1 MYSFGGIKKNDL
13 WARVYFLLFAVFLFR
28 VGSHIPIP
36 FINIEELLLT
46 TPNIFGNGIFD
57 LVDLF
62 SGGALTRFS
71 LFSMG
76 VMPYISSSIII
87 QLLGFIIPSIGLL
100 KKEGQSGYKKLIQYT
115 RFLTFFISV
124 FQAII
129 ISYYIEKF
137 AYDNLILYYT
147 ISVFSLVCGSIFLMW
162 LGEQITERGIGNG
175 ISLIIFFGIVSSI
188 PIDVVKV
195 YEDYNKNVLGLFG
208 ILFFIV
214 LIMIMTY
221 FVVYFESAQRKIVI
235 NYAKRQQGNKIFA
248 AQRSYLP
255 LKINI
260 AGVLPTIFA
269 NGLIIFP
276 VAFFEF
282 LSNKFTKFGSLSNF
296 FTYGKPLY
304 MFVLIVG
311 IVFFCFLYT
320 MLIFNSKDT
329 ADNIKKT
336 GGFISGMRPGLTTA
350 SFINKIVLRL
360 TVLGALYIIIIT
372 VLPELLNMFVD
383 VPFSYGGTSLLITVL
398 VILDF
403 INHIYMHMISQKYDK
418 LLRGTDV

>member
-1 MYSFGGIKKNDL
+1 MYSSGGVKKNDL
-13 WARVYFLLFAVFLFR
+13 WSRVYFLLFAIILYR
-28 VGSHIPIP
+28 VGSHVPIP
-36 FINIEELLLT
+36 FVNIEELLLT

-57 LVDLF
+57 LIDLF

-76 VMPYISSSIII
+76 VMPYISASIIV
-87 QLLGFIIPSIGLL
+87 QVLGFIIPSIGLL
-100 KKEGQSGYKKLIQYT
+100 KKEGQHGYKKLIQYT
-115 RFLTFFISV
+115 RLLTFFISV
-124 FQAII
+124 FQSII
-129 ISYYIEKF
+129 IAHYIEKF
-137 AYDNLILYYT
+137 AYDNLIIYYT
-147 ISVFSLVCGSIFLMW
+147 ITVFSLVCGSVFLMW

-175 ISLIIFFGIVSSI
+175 ISLIIFFGVVSSI
-188 PIDVVKV
+188 PIDVVKI
-195 YEDYNKNVLGLFG
+195 YEDYNKNVLGLFSM
-208 ILFFIV
+208 LFFIALV
-214 LIMIMTY
+214 MFMTY
-221 FVVYFESAQRKIVI
+221 FVVYFESAQRKIII
-235 NYAKRQQGNKIFA
+235 NYAKRQQGNRVFA
-248 AQRSYLP
+248 AQRSHLP

-269 NGLIIFP
+269 NGLILFP

-282 LSNKFTKFGSLSNF
+282 LSSKFSSFGFFFNF
-296 FTYGKPLY
+296 FAYGKPLY
-304 MFVLIVG
+304 LFVLMLG

-320 MLIFNSKDT
+320 MLIFNSKET
-329 ADNIKKT
+329 AESIKKT

-372 VLPELLNMFVD
+372 VMPEVISMFID

-403 INHIYMHMISQKYDK
+403 INHMYMHMVSQKYDK
-418 LLRGTDV
+418 LLRGTEV